1 MSPEPHRHGAKQEDI
16 TKMEPIDTLLSASWV
31 IPVDAPTRV
40 LADHSIAIH
49 RGRILAV
56 LPHTQAH
63 ARYRADRELSL
74 TGQVLIPGLV
84 NTHTHAAMTL
94 FRGVA
99 DDLPLMEWLKES
111 IWPAE
116 QRWLNDAMVRDGTR
130 LACAEMMRG
139 GITCFND
146 MYFFPDEAAKVA
158 SECGMRATIGLIVA
172 DFSSVWAR
180 DADEYLAK
188 GTEVHDR
195 FCDHPLIRTAFAP
208 HAPYT
213 VPDAALARVSAL
225 AEELDIPIHI
235 HLHETAGEV
244 ADSVRDLGE
253 RPMARLDRLGL
264 LTHRLMAVHMLHL
277 EDAEIARIAECAA
290 HVVHCPESNLKLA
303 NGFCPVH
310 RLLEAGV
317 NVALG
322 TDGAAS
328 NNDLDVLGEMRT
340 AALLTNAVAGNAAAL
355 SAAAA
360 LEMAT
365 LAGARALGLG
375 EEIGSLSP
383 GKSADVVAIDL
394 GEIES
399 QPVHDPLSQLVYAS
413 GRSQVTN
420 VWIAGRQ
427 VLTDRHLLTLDREAL
442 IANAEQWRERMGA
455 DEHSRH

>member
-1 MSPEPHRHGAKQEDI
+1 
-16 TKMEPIDTLLSASWV
+16 MEPIDTLLSASWV
-31 IPVDAPTRV
+31 IPVDASAQALT
-40 LADHSIAIH
+40 DHSIAIH

-56 LPHTQAH
+56 LPQRQAR
-63 ARYRADRELSL
+63 ARYRADRESSL

-94 FRGVA
+94 FRGLA
-99 DDLPLMEWLKES
+99 DNLPLEEWLKER

-116 QRWLNDAMVRDGTR
+116 QRWLNDALVRDGTR
-130 LACAEMMRG
+130 LACAEMLRG

-146 MYFFPDEAAKVA
+146 MYFFPDETARVV
-158 SECGMRATIGLIVA
+158 SECGMRATIGLVVV
-172 DFSSVWAR
+172 DFPTVWAR

-188 GTEVHDR
+188 ATEVHDR
-195 FCDHPLIRTAFAP
+195 ICDHPLIRTAFAP
-208 HAPYT
+208 HAPYS
-213 VPDAALARVSAL
+213 VPDAALARLGAL

-244 ADSVRDLGE
+244 ADSVRELGE

-264 LTHRLMAVHMLHL
+264 LTHRLIAVHMLHL
-277 EDAEIARIAECAA
+277 EDAEMARFAECAA

-303 NGFCPVH
+303 NGFCPVQ
-310 RLLEAGV
+310 RLREAGI

-328 NNDLDVLGEMRT
+328 NNDLDLLGEMRT

-355 SAAAA
+355 SAAGA

-365 LAGARALGLG
+365 LAGARALGL
-375 EEIGSLSP
+375 EQEFGSLSP

-394 GEIES
+394 GAIES
-399 QPVHDPLSQLVYAS
+399 QPVHDPISQVVYAS

-427 VLTDRHLLTLDREAL
+427 VVKDRDLLTLDAEAL
-442 IANAEQWRERMGA
+442 IASARQWRQRMGS
-455 DEHSRH
+455 DEYGRH